1 MRISSPNWA
10 ADDAA
15 RHAEGRAASA
25 ARQSQARVDEAAR
38 LAATPAGRRALE
50 EEAWA
55 EDRARAMAATEAA
68 TSTAVCAIIARHGG
82 GVLAV
87 APDATAAERAALA
100 GMATFG
106 RWSVMVTDQAITL
119 TRAREAW
126 EG

>member
-10 ADDAA
+10 SDNAA

-25 ARQSQARVDEAAR
+25 ARQSQARDDEAAR

-55 EDRARAMAATEAA
+55 EDQARATAATEVA

>member
-10 ADDAA
+10 ADNAA

-68 TSTAVCAIIARHGG
+68 TSSAVCAIVARHGG
-82 GVLAV
+82 GVLVV

-106 RWSVMVTDQAITL
+106 RWSIEITEESVTL
-119 TRAREAW
+119 SRAREAW

>member
-68 TSTAVCAIIARHGG
+68 TSSAVCAIVARHGG
-82 GVLAV
+82 GVRVV

>member
-1 MRISSPNWA
+1 MMISSPNWA
-10 ADDAA
+10 ADNAA

-25 ARQSQARVDEAAR
+25 ARQSQARDDEAAR

-55 EDRARAMAATEAA
+55 EDQARATAATEAA
-68 TSTAVCAIIARHGG
+68 TSAAVCAIVARHGG
-82 GVLAV
+82 GVLVV

>member
-1 MRISSPNWA
+1 
-10 ADDAA
+10 
-15 RHAEGRAASA
+15 
-25 ARQSQARVDEAAR
+25 
-38 LAATPAGRRALE
+38 
-50 EEAWA
+50 
-55 EDRARAMAATEAA
+55 MAATEAA
-68 TSTAVCAIIARHGG
+68 TSTAVSAIVARHGG
-82 GVLAV
+82 GVLVV

>member
-1 MRISSPNWA
+1 MMISSPNWA
-10 ADDAA
+10 ADNAA

-25 ARQSQARVDEAAR
+25 ARQSQARDDEAAR

-55 EDRARAMAATEAA
+55 EDQARAMAAAEAV

-82 GVLAV
+82 GVLVV

-100 GMATFG
+100 GRSSYG
-106 RWSVMVTDQAITL
+106 RWSVEITDQAVTL
-119 TRAREAW
+119 SRAREAW

>member
-1 MRISSPNWA
+1 MMISSPNWA
-10 ADDAA
+10 ADNAA

-25 ARQSQARVDEAAR
+25 ARQSQARNDEAAR

-82 GVLAV
+82 GVLVV

-100 GMATFG
+100 GRSSYG
-106 RWSVMVTDQAITL
+106 RWSVEITDQAVTL
-119 TRAREAW
+119 SRAREAW

>member
-50 EEAWA
+50 EEAGA
-55 EDRARAMAATEAA
+55 EDRARAMAATEAV
-68 TSTAVCAIIARHGG
+68 TSAAVCAIVARHGG
-82 GVLAV
+82 GVRVV

-106 RWSVMVTDQAITL
+106 RWSIEITDQAVTL

>member
-1 MRISSPNWA
+1 MMISSPNWA
-10 ADDAA
+10 ADNAA

-25 ARQSQARVDEAAR
+25 ARQSQARDDEAAR

-55 EDRARAMAATEAA
+55 EDQARATAATEAA
-68 TSTAVCAIIARHGG
+68 TSSAVSAIVARHGG
-82 GVLAV
+82 GVRVV

-100 GMATFG
+100 GMTKFG
-106 RWSVMVTDQAITL
+106 RWSVTITNQAVTL

>member
-1 MRISSPNWA
+1 MMISSPNWA

-68 TSTAVCAIIARHGG
+68 TSSAVCAIIARHGG